1 MWMVLTELRGRFPSV
16 RARLSLNPM
25 RLLAVPLKSA
35 LRRTRQLLRG
45 LLLVLREP
53 TDLPQNLS
61 RLAQCVWHVCLRQ
74 KTLLVIERHGGVGD
88 LVCLMAAISG
98 LRIQHPDAWLV
109 VVTPTGCWRLALSTG
124 LCDSAADINRVF
136 HRLIRKVVAPQF
148 YMVPRLPD
156 EQTPPTPQTL
166 HLAEEFARAVSV
178 NTDFLSVNFKAP
190 KRVKRRIARR
200 LQIVN
205 PLKLPII
212 VLHPGPSWP
221 VREWPS
227 DRWRELGTKILSE
240 KSAVMIKIGTDLDG
254 ERLVRRA
261 ASIPAAC
268 DWVNTLEV
276 IEFVALLEQASAFV
290 GIDSGPLHIA
300 TAMGVPSV
308 ALFGPTNGR
317 LRVHPRA
324 KTILVT
330 GVVSCLGC
338 HHAFPAH
345 LHWKTG
351 CPNNIACMQDIT
363 PDHVLD
369 AVYECL
375 HTKRT
380 IGRP

>member
-1 MWMVLTELRGRFPSV
+1 
-16 RARLSLNPM
+16 
-25 RLLAVPLKSA
+25 
-35 LRRTRQLLRG
+35 
-45 LLLVLREP
+45 
-53 TDLPQNLS
+53 
-61 RLAQCVWHVCLRQ
+61 
-74 KTLLVIERHGGVGD
+74 
-88 LVCLMAAISG
+88 
-98 LRIQHPDAWLV
+98 
-109 VVTPTGCWRLALSTG
+109 
-124 LCDSAADINRVF
+124 
-136 HRLIRKVVAPQF
+136 LIKKIVAPQF
-148 YMVPRLPD
+148 YLVPRLPD

-205 PLKLPII
+205 PLKLPVV
-212 VLHPGPSWP
+212 VLHPGPSWR

-227 DRWRELGTKILSE
+227 DRWGELGTKIFSTR
-240 KSAVMIKIGTDLDG
+240 SAVMIKIGTDVGSDL
-254 ERLVRRA
+254 LVRQA

-268 DWVNTLEV
+268 DWVNSLEV

-324 KTILVT
+324 KTIFVT
-330 GVVSCLGC
+330 GEVSCLGC

-345 LHWKTG
+345 LHWRSG
-351 CPNNIACMQDIT
+351 CPNNIACMEGIT
-363 PDHVLD
+363 SDHVLD
-369 AVYECL
+369 ALSECL
-375 HTKRT
+375 RAEKTS
-380 IGRP
+380 GRP